1 MSIELRG
8 KRVAIVGMGRTG
20 MAAAE
25 VLRDLGAE
33 VTLLDRKPRTELPEA
48 ITEAERLNA
57 HTIFEFDGQNSIG
70 DFDIVVPS
78 PGVRSD
84 LPALHDA
91 ESRGV
96 TVIAE
101 IEMAYLISP
110 APIIAVTGTNGKTTT
125 TVMIGKMLEADGRKV
140 LIAGNVVAGDIR
152 MALITAAHQ
161 ATMDG
166 VIVAEIST
174 FQLERIQ
181 RFRPYIA
188 ALLNV
193 SEDHLDRH
201 ADVEEYA
208 ALKSRVFANQSYGDW
223 AIVNADDTIA
233 SRLAPSRGPRI
244 LRFSRREELAEGA
257 FLKNGRVIVRFD
269 GGEMDICSVEDIN
282 LRGTHNQEN
291 VLAACCAAAAFGAKP
306 ESMAAA
312 IREFQPIEHRMEPV
326 AVIDDVEYLNNS
338 MCTNV
343 MAAVRSIEAIEEP
356 VIVIVGG
363 VHKGGD
369 LRPLART
376 IASRVKSLILIG
388 ESAHVIQDAAVAEG
402 CNRITMSSSLK
413 DAVLAAKNAAQ
424 PGDVV
429 MLVPG
434 CASFDMFEN
443 FEDRGNRFKE
453 IVRSLGG

>member
-8 KRVAIVGMGRTG
+8 KRVAVVGMGRTG
-20 MAAAE
+20 MATAE

-33 VTLLDRKPRTELPEA
+33 VTLFDQKPRTELPEA
-48 ITEAERLNA
+48 LTEAERLNA

-70 DFDIVVPS
+70 DFDLVVPS

-96 TVIAE
+96 PVIAE
-101 IEMAYLISP
+101 IELAYLISP

-125 TVMIGKMLEADGRKV
+125 TIMIGKMLEADDRKV

-152 MALITAAHQ
+152 MALITAAHK
-161 ATMDG
+161 AAADG

-208 ALKSRVFANQSYGDW
+208 ALKARVFANQSRGDW

-233 SRLAPSRGPRI
+233 SRLAPLQGPKV
-244 LRFSRREELAEGA
+244 LRFSRREELEEGA

-269 GGEMDICSVEDIN
+269 GGEMDICHVEDIN

-291 VLAACCAAAAFGAKP
+291 VLAAYCAAAAFGVKS
-306 ESMAAA
+306 ESMATA

-326 AVIDDVEYLNNS
+326 AVIDGVEYLNNS

-388 ESAHVIQDAAVAEG
+388 ESAQAIHDAVVAEG

-413 DAVLAAKNAAQ
+413 DAVLAAPSTNTQSKPFVYCPYCGKFLSGSQ
-424 PGDVV
+424 YCTCGY
-429 MLVPG
+429 
-434 CASFDMFEN
+434 SI
-443 FEDRGNRFKE
+443 K
-453 IVRSLGG
+453 